1 VTTPI
6 LITLALVA
14 AHVALAFAYARRIER
29 EHIPTEDS
37 VVLDLNPRRGVSLA
51 AALNLSRAVRRI
63 H

>member
-1 VTTPI
+1 MTTLA
-6 LITLALVA
+6 LIALALVA

-37 VVLDLNPRRGVSLA
+37 PVLDLNPRRGMSLA
-51 AALNLSRAVRRI
+51 AAINLSRAVRRI

>member
-1 VTTPI
+1 MTPAVI
-6 LITLALVA
+6 ITLALVA

-37 VVLDLNPRRGVSLA
+37 VVLDINPLRGMSLA
-51 AALNLSRAVRRI
+51 AAINLSRAVRRI